1 MLASQEGSL
10 SGLRVGTVKL
20 AFAVGCIV
28 HSSGGGASSA
38 LALALI
44 AKSVLT
50 TRIEGVLHVDLSS
63 TLCLLLRALPLA
75 LLELRRS
82 QALLCAS
89 LRYAGMRV
97 VANGSSWPATL
108 RSFASRF
115 ASSAVEPER

>member
-1 MLASQEGSL
+1 MSARRMLASQEGSL

-63 TLCLLLRALPLA
+63 TLGTDRDQ
-75 LLELRRS
+75 E
-82 QALLCAS
+82 
-89 LRYAGMRV
+89 
-97 VANGSSWPATL
+97 
-108 RSFASRF
+108 
-115 ASSAVEPER
+115 